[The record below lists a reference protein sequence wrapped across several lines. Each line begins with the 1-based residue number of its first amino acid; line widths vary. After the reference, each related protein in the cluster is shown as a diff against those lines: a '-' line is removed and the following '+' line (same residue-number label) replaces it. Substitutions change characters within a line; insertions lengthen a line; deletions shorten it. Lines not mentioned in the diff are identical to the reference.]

1 MGDWC
6 RQRHTAQADSTNEGK
21 KPDHRRFSPPREV
34 QPHRG
39 VYFPHGYLEM
49 FMTPALAVSLIAMKF
64 LMGAVIG
71 IVVGALLCWPRF
83 SIGLAVRSALLGGFA
98 FLLASE
104 IAGWRG
110 IAGWAASSVYFSN
123 GKRLDVAPDR
133 ESLWLRNRIAEHEIA
148 LALVSS
154 CGAALLAGLH
164 LKRNREG

>member
-1 MGDWC
+1 
-6 RQRHTAQADSTNEGK
+6 
-21 KPDHRRFSPPREV
+21 
-34 QPHRG
+34 
-39 VYFPHGYLEM
+39 M

-64 LMGAVIG
+64 LMGAAIG

-98 FLLASE
+98 FWLASE

-123 GKRLDVAPDR
+123 GKR
-133 ESLWLRNRIAEHEIA
+133 LRNRIAEHEIA